1 MRVAWIVAA
10 LVVAMETPA
19 RAETCESLEEAHEAA
34 PTPESLT
41 ELAHCYED
49 NGKLASAWTAYREL
63 AARDPD
69 ATRRQDAVTRA
80 QALAERLPRLMMR
93 VTGPRPD
100 DLVVKLNGLDVT
112 ALIGVDTP
120 IDLGTHDLVARAS
133 GFADFTKRF
142 EISREAAIAELDIA
156 LVRPGVSSIVPV
168 STEPPLDPVSPGGHR
183 NRRAKWGVA
192 CVVTGVAFL
201 GSGVYFAITA
211 DKDVN
216 RGIGIAGIGT
226 GAVLG
231 GVGVYLLKGT
241 F

>member
-1 MRVAWIVAA
+1 MVWSAAA
-10 LVVAMETPA
+10 LVVATTAPA
-19 RAETCESLEEAHEAA
+19 QAEPCESLESTHEAA
-34 PTPESLT
+34 QSPESLT
-41 ELAHCYED
+41 ELARCYEA

-69 ATRRQDAVTRA
+69 AARRQDALARV
-80 QALAERLPRLMMR
+80 QALADRLPRLMMR
-93 VTGPRPD
+93 VVGSRPD

-112 ALIGVDTP
+112 ALIDVDTP
-120 IDLGTHDLVARAS
+120 IDLGPHDLVARAE
-133 GFADFTKRF
+133 GFTDFTKQF
-142 EISREAAIAELDIA
+142 VISREGAIAELDIA
-156 LVRPGVSSIVPV
+156 LVRPGVTVVAPP
-168 STEPPLDPVSPGGHR
+168 STEPPLDPVSPGGST

-192 CVVTGVAFL
+192 CIVTGVAFL
-201 GSGVYFAITA
+201 GSGVYFAITS

>member
-1 MRVAWIVAA
+1 MVAA
-10 LVVAMETPA
+10 LVLATVTSA
-19 RAETCESLEEAHEAA
+19 RAETCESLEEAHDAA
-34 PTPESLT
+34 QSPESLT

-69 ATRRQDAVTRA
+69 AARRQDSLARA
-80 QALAERLPRLMMR
+80 QALTERLPRLMMK

-112 ALIGVDTP
+112 ALIDVDTP
-120 IDLGTHDLVARAS
+120 IDLGTHDLIARAD
-133 GFADFTKRF
+133 GFQDFTKRF
-142 EISREAAIAELDIA
+142 QISREGAIAELDIA
-156 LVRPGVSSIVPV
+156 LIRPGVTTIAPI
-168 STEPPLDPVSPGGHR
+168 STEPPLDPVSPGGKT

-231 GVGVYLLKGT
+231 GIGVYLLKGT

>member
-1 MRVAWIVAA
+1 MRVVIAVA
-10 LVVAMETPA
+10 LVIGTVTSA
-19 RAETCESLEEAHEAA
+19 RADTCEGLEDAHEAA
-34 PTPESLT
+34 PSPESLT
-41 ELAHCYED
+41 QLAECYEA

-63 AARDPD
+63 AGRDPD
-69 ATRRQDAVTRA
+69 PTRRQDALARA
-80 QALAERLPRLMMR
+80 QPLGERLPRLLMR
-93 VTGPRPD
+93 IAGPRPD

-112 ALIGVDTP
+112 ALIDVDTP
-120 IDLGTHDLVARAS
+120 IDLGTHDLLARAE
-133 GFADFTKRF
+133 GFQDFTRQF
-142 EISREAAIAELDIA
+142 LISREGAIAELDIA
-156 LVRPGVSSIVPV
+156 LVRPGVTTVVPV
-168 STEPPLDPVSPGGHR
+168 STAPPLDPVSPGGNT

-231 GVGVYLLKGT
+231 GAGVYLLKGT